1 MIYVSLTLSIESARY
16 LIMKTKAGNIKR
28 GEFVF
33 YQNEIWQ
40 IQKADFYSPGKGAA
54 LMKARLKSVM
64 SGKNIDYTYKSN
76 EDVEIVD
83 VSSIEMQYLYK
94 DASDYYF
101 MDERLYNQYSLPI
114 SVIGEAGK
122 FFKEGNKYFVYVH
135 NEKAITVRPPLSV
148 KLKVTETEDTA
159 KGDTVSG
166 AKKPVIVETGATVMV
181 PLFIR
186 EGEIIVVNP
195 ETGTYVERVKE

>member
-1 MIYVSLTLSIESARY
+1 MSTN
-16 LIMKTKAGNIKR
+16 AGNLKK

-40 IQKADFYSPGKGAA
+40 IQKAEFYSPGKGAA
-54 LMKARLKSVM
+54 LMKTRLKNVF
-64 SGKNIDYTYKSN
+64 SGKNIEYAYKSN
-76 EDVEIVD
+76 EDVETAD
-83 VSSIEMQYLYK
+83 VSSLEMQYLYK
-94 DASDYYF
+94 DVNDYYF
-101 MDERLYNQYSLPI
+101 MEERSYNQYTVPVSI
-114 SVIGEAGK
+114 IGEMGK

-135 NEKAITVRPPLSV
+135 NDKALTVRPPMSV
-148 KLKVTETEDTA
+148 RLKIIETEDAA

-166 AKKPVIVETGATVMV
+166 AKKLVTVETGATVLV

-186 EGEIIVVNP
+186 QGDTIVVNP